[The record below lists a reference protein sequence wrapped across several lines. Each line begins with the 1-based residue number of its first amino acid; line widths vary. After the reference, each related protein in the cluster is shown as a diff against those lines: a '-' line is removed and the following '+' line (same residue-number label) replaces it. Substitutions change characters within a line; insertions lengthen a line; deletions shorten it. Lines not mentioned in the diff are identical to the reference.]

1 VKLVRTRGDAK
12 KLIKRAFGKGF
23 KNTSLIPFSE
33 VFKKYRAGK
42 SSITEVMKSFARVVI
57 PTNFSKMSGRERGYV
72 YFQDFVPNNNFD
84 IRIIVIDG
92 KAFGLKRFVRANDFR
107 ASGSGNFDYAREEFD
122 ERCIRISFE
131 TTSKLKLQCAA
142 YDFVFDEKNEPLLVE
157 VSYGFASAG
166 YDACPGYWDEDLSWH
181 EGKFNPQGWMV
192 ESVLKEIEGR

>member
-1 VKLVRTRGDAK
+1 
-12 KLIKRAFGKGF
+12 
-23 KNTSLIPFSE
+23 